1 MYTLIIENFKLIL
14 ILIINL
20 LLNLIL
26 INLLIKKLPT
36 KKLIDYPNEDR
47 KIHNKPVLKIG
58 GLVLIL
64 NFISF
69 YLFDDLQII
78 NFPLFVF
85 IIFIFL
91 IGFFDDLFNLN
102 PYLRIFLM
110 AIFMFIFLMF
120 EQNFILQKIYFET
133 FKEYKDLRIFG
144 LFFTI
149 FCIVVI
155 INAFNL
161 FDGING
167 LSLSYFT
174 IIFLYLSLKFQKT
187 EFIPIIFI
195 CMILI
200 YYNLRNKI
208 FLGDS
213 GVYILSTL
221 LGLSVIKT
229 HNFANN
235 LFSAENIF
243 LLLMVPGIDMIRVFF
258 ERVLNKK
265 MFFTPDKN
273 HLHHIFL
280 RNFGE
285 TKTLYFLI
293 SFLIFPII
301 TYEANFLPAYIIIFL
316 SLLAYVII
324 ISYFK
329 LNAKN

>member
-1 MYTLIIENFKLIL
+1 MYTLIIENFNLIL
-14 ILIINL
+14 ILI
-20 LLNLIL
+20 LNLIL

-36 KKLIDYPNEDR
+36 KKLIDYPNEYR

-91 IGFFDDLFNLN
+91 IGFFDDLYNLN

-110 AIFMFIFLMF
+110 AIFMFIFIMF

-133 FKEYKDLRIFG
+133 FQEYKNLGIFS

-167 LSLSYFT
+167 LSLSYFI
-174 IIFLYLSLKFQKT
+174 IIFLYLSLKFQET

-221 LGLSVIKT
+221 LGLSLIKT
-229 HNFANN
+229 HNIANN

-243 LLLMVPGIDMIRVFF
+243 LLLMVPGIDMMRVFF
-258 ERVLNKK
+258 ERVLNRK

-280 RNFGE
+280 RKFGE

-301 TYEANFLPAYIIIFL
+301 PYEANFLPAYIIIFL

-329 LNAKN
+329 SNAKN